1 MPELPEVEIIA
12 RQLREEVVGRR
23 ITQARVLWDRAVQG
37 MEARAFEADVAER
50 AIIGVGRRAKY
61 LLLTLGAADGV
72 AATDDSAPAAGSAM
86 PTDLAAN
93 VTDATNDADERVL
106 IIHRRMSGN
115 VILVGPDELAAGA
128 EAFDPYTRV
137 DFTLDDGWHL
147 VFSDPRKFGRVAL
160 ITPDALP
167 AYFAAIGPEPLEA
180 AFTAEALSARLANR
194 RGPIK
199 ATLLDQSVI
208 AGLGNIYA
216 DEALF
221 RARIHPLRP
230 ANSLTPDE
238 LRALRDGIQG
248 ALETGVAHGGVT
260 FGRHRDIHNE
270 AGTNLAH
277 VEAYQR
283 TGQPCL
289 RCGAPI
295 RRIVVGQRGTH
306 YCPECQRLP

>member
-1 MPELPEVEIIA
+1 MPELPEVEYIA

-23 ITQARVLWDRAVQG
+23 ITRARVLWDRAIQG
-37 MEARAFEADVAER
+37 REARAFEADVAGR
-50 AIIGVGRRAKY
+50 TITAIGRRAKY
-61 LLLTLGAADGV
+61 LLLTLGAAED
-72 AATDDSAPAAGSAM
+72 TPA
-86 PTDLAAN
+86 
-93 VTDATNDADERVL
+93 DADQRVL

-115 VILVGPDELAAGA
+115 VTLATADEMAHGV
-128 EAFDPYTRV
+128 ETFDPYTRV
-137 DFTLDDGWHL
+137 DFALDDGRHM
-147 VFSDPRKFGRVAL
+147 VFSDPRKFGRIAL
-160 ITPDALP
+160 ITPAALA
-167 AYFAAIGPEPLEA
+167 AYFATIGPEPLEA
-180 AFTAEALSARLANR
+180 AFTAEALGQRLANH

-199 ATLLDQSVI
+199 ATLLDQSVV

-238 LRALRDGIQG
+238 LQALRDGIQG

-260 FGRHRDIHNE
+260 FGRHRDIYNE

-283 TGQPCL
+283 TGEPCV

-295 RRIVVGQRGTH
+295 RRIVVAQRGTH

>member
-1 MPELPEVEIIA
+1 MPELPEVEYIA
-12 RQLREEVVGRR
+12 RQLREEVIGRR
-23 ITQARVLWDRAVQG
+23 ITRARVLWDRTIQG
-37 MEARAFEADVAER
+37 EPARAFEADVAGR
-50 AIIGVGRRAKY
+50 PITAVGRRAKY
-61 LLLTLGAADGV
+61 LLLTLGAADG
-72 AATDDSAPAAGSAM
+72 
-86 PTDLAAN
+86 
-93 VTDATNDADERVL
+93 TDAADGPTETGGDTGAVNDPDIDERTL

-115 VILVGPDELAAGA
+115 VILAGPEALAAGV
-128 EAFDPYTRV
+128 ETFDPYTRV
-137 DFTLDDGWHL
+137 DFTLDDGRHM

-160 ITPDALP
+160 IASDSLP
-167 AYFAAIGPEPLEA
+167 TYFSDIGPEPLEA
-180 AFTAEALSARLANR
+180 AFTAEALGKRLATH

-199 ATLLDQSVI
+199 ATLLNQSVV

-260 FGRHRDIHNE
+260 FGRHRDIYNE

-283 TGQPCL
+283 TGQPCP

-295 RRIVVGQRGTH
+295 RRIVVAQRGTH

>member
-12 RQLREEVVGRR
+12 RQLREEIVGRR

-37 MEARAFEADVAER
+37 MEARAFEADVAGR
-50 AIIGVGRRAKY
+50 PITAVGRRAKY
-61 LLLTLGAADGV
+61 LLLSLGAAEGTM
-72 AATDDSAPAAGSAM
+72 AAMDDAAPAAGSA
-86 PTDLAAN
+86 TSAAGS
-93 VTDATNDADERVL
+93 ATSAADERVL

-115 VILVGPDELAAGA
+115 VILAGPDELAAGV
-128 EAFDPYTRV
+128 EAFDAYTRV

-160 ITPDALP
+160 IACDALP
-167 AYFAAIGPEPLEA
+167 AYFAAIGPEPLDA
-180 AFTAEALSARLANR
+180 AFTAEALGARLANR

-238 LRALRDGIQG
+238 RQALRDGIQG

-260 FGRHRDIHNE
+260 FGRHRDIYNE

-289 RCGAPI
+289 RCGAAI
-295 RRIVVGQRGTH
+295 RRIIVAQRGTH
-306 YCPECQRLP
+306 YCPDCQRLP